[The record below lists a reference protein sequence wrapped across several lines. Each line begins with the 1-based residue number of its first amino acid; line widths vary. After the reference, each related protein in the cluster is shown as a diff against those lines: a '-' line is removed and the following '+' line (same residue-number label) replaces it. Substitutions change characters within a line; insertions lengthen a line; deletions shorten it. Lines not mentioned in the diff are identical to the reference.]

1 MSSKKAFVEH
11 VRARVGTEE
20 LVLAPGYGPNPG
32 NDVLLLDR
40 KGYDSGEYGE
50 QEGDFEEHPGYCAEA
65 VVLRGVAPEFKE
77 IAVGFEEACRS
88 ARHIYEWSPGPG
100 LVWKRMA
107 DFVWDLERFMEA
119 K

>member
-11 VRARVGTEE
+11 VRARVSTEE

-40 KGYDSGEYGE
+40 AGYDSGEYGE
-50 QEGDFEEHPGYCAEA
+50 QEYEFEEHPGYCAAA
-65 VVLRGVAPEFKE
+65 VVLRGVAPAFKE
-77 IAVGFEEACRS
+77 IAGEFEEACRS
-88 ARHIYEWSPGPG
+88 AYRIYEWSPGQG
-100 LVWKRMA
+100 LVWKSEA
-107 DFVWDLERFMEA
+107 DFEWDIKLFLEA